1 MKNTALNSSV
11 VNKNYMDR
19 TCRISHS
26 LDLDSNVLSYLSSN
40 DVEQLFTP
48 PSSKLFGRDLHIYS
62 IEFIFTSSNTVRK
75 FLKILLHFDSA
86 HYQHITRVCEHGY

>member
-1 MKNTALNSSV
+1 MENTSLNSSA

-19 TCRISHS
+19 TCHISHS

-48 PSSKLFGRDLHIYS
+48 LSSKLFGRDLHIYS
-62 IEFIFTSSNTVRK
+62 IEFIFTSSNTVPK
-75 FLKILLHFDSA
+75 FFEKFYYILTA
-86 HYQHITRVCEHGY
+86 HITNT